1 MRRSVALLLAA
12 PLTLTALVGCSTPK
26 PVCVPRIT
34 VTPSEAHAGDTA
46 TVESPDVC
54 EVTVP
59 RDGWRVNISP
69 TGDRGPSTTVTTSEA
84 FDGSF
89 SAEVTLPDDIPA
101 GDASAGVENW
111 DYSTCD
117 DAASCVG
124 PYGGLIVLP
133 H

>member
-1 MRRSVALLLAA
+1 MRRSVALLLAV

-34 VTPSEAHAGDTA
+34 VTPGEAHAGDTV
-46 TVESPDVC
+46 TVESSDVC

-59 RDGWRVNISP
+59 RDGWRVVISP
-69 TGDRGPSTTVTTSEA
+69 TGDHGPSTTVTTSEA

-89 SAEVTLPDDIPA
+89 STEVTLPDDIPE

-117 DAASCVG
+117 DNASCAG
-124 PYGGLIVLP
+124 PYSGFSVLP
-133 H
+133 R

>member
-1 MRRSVALLLAA
+1 MRRSVALLLAI
-12 PLTLTALVGCSTPK
+12 PLTLTALVGCSAPK

-34 VTPSEAHAGDTA
+34 VTPGEAHAGDTV

-59 RDGWRVNISP
+59 RDGWRVVISP
-69 TGDRGPSTTVTTSEA
+69 TGDRGPSTTVTTTEA

-101 GDASAGVENW
+101 GAALAGVENW

-117 DAASCVG
+117 DSASCVG
-124 PYGGLIVLP
+124 PYGALTILAR
-133 H
+133 